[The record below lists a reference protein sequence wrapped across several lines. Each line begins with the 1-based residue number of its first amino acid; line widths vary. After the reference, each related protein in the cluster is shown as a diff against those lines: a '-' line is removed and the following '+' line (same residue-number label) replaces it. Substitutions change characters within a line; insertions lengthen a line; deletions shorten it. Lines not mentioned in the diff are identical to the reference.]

1 MALKFLTAATLFLTA
16 AVLLPMGGVI
26 FAPFLFGLFLLSL
39 VGVLGGLKNR
49 SVRQHNPAT
58 NPRRWRDSS

>member
-16 AVLLPMGGVI
+16 TVLLPMGGVI

-58 NPRRWRDSS
+58 SPRRWRDGS

>member
-39 VGVLGGLKNR
+39 VGVLGGLADR

-58 NPRRWRDSS
+58 NPRRWRDGS

>member
-1 MALKFLTAATLFLTA
+1 MALKILTPVTLFLTV

-49 SVRQHNPAT
+49 S
-58 NPRRWRDSS
+58 PR